1 MPAGTRPAIP
11 TLQERLALNRYLCRE
26 LGFDEFKE
34 MRTRLR
40 ELQDGT
46 HDDGHSY
53 FYHAL
58 LGQPNRRL
66 ADDLLSEYDLRI
78 KSYVERL
85 NSGVRSPRVKL
96 KYFQWLA
103 VLFTEVYLDK
113 FFNHRSALLDGLNQY
128 LTEQGWTELSRFEEA
143 NLTKLAYWMATGSGK
158 TLIVHINLW
167 QYLHYCRRQ
176 HDNILLVTPNEG
188 LSRQHVEELSK
199 SGIPVQHYGQ
209 SERGLFNANRREM
222 VTVIEITKLKL
233 PGEKTGEGLTLDV
246 ESLGENNLLLVDEGH
261 RGASGE
267 KWRGVREHLARRG
280 FTFEYSATF
289 GQIVNGAG
297 RANRESLLDEYG
309 KAIVFDY
316 SYPHFY
322 FDGYGKH
329 YFIRNIDDDSDTFN
343 DWLVLG
349 NLLSFYEQTL
359 LYESSREEFR
369 QYNLEKPLWV
379 FVGHSVTGGQSKD
392 DEVSLTDVQ
401 EIVRFFAGFVADK
414 TQSVRRI
421 EKLLAGQSGLKD
433 QQDRDVF
440 SGMFDYVRQQDLAVG
455 EMYDDILRRVF
466 HAAPGEAL
474 RAVELK
480 RAKGEIGL
488 RVGPQAAYCGVINIG
503 DVAGLVKRLSDQGV
517 ACEDENIEESLFG
530 RIGKPDSDVNIL
542 IGSRKFMEGWDCFR
556 VSSMGLMNIGRG
568 EGSQIVQLFGRGVR
582 LWGKGH
588 ALKRSSSLN
597 LTDRPK
603 WIDLLE
609 TLNVFGIRASY
620 MNDPNKG
627 FLKYLKDEGIQQF
640 VEVEVPIYVKQDFLL
655 HNLQVLRLPEGVT
668 FAGREGVVLA
678 LDPNI
683 RVTLDLRPR
692 LLDVRPGETEETQIE
707 AVRER
712 ANAQNSID
720 GLRNLAALFDWERIY
735 FGLLDWKRTGEL
747 FNLSFTPEVLR
758 DCLCQGNLE
767 LLCSP
772 DALRPNGRGS
782 LRRAEDIAIQLLCK
796 YAGAYYDRRRRT
808 WERDK
813 LRLAALART
822 DRNLDFQKYMVR
834 ARPDFVEK
842 VNELVQQ
849 ADRLREVDEQ
859 RLPFVHFD
867 RHLYVPLLSED
878 PGIEA
883 MAPPGLNK
891 GEKKFVQDL
900 RAYLGV
906 HRADFAGQ
914 ELFLLRN
921 LSRGRGI
928 GFFSQA
934 TGEEFFPD
942 FILWLVAGNEQR
954 IAFVDPHG
962 LHHLESPWT
971 DAPKVRLHRELETL
985 PGCPNGVTL
994 TSFIISTSSLTQA
1007 QRDFRG
1013 VTQDEFERNHVL
1025 FQEDYDYVAKL
1036 LASLFVL

>member
-1 MPAGTRPAIP
+1 MRGTVRRRTVVPAGTRPAIP
-11 TLQERLALNRYLCRE
+11 TLQERLALNRYLCRD
-26 LGFDEFKE
+26 LGFDEFKA

-40 ELQDGT
+40 GLQDGT
-46 HDDGHSY
+46 REDGHSH
-53 FYHAL
+53 FYLTL

-78 KSYVERL
+78 RGYVERL
-85 NSGVRSPRVKL
+85 NSGARSPRVRL

-103 VLFTEVYLDK
+103 VLFTEVYLDR
-113 FFNHRSALLDGLNQY
+113 FFNHRSALLAGLNRH
-128 LTEQGWTELSRFEEA
+128 LAESGWTEPSRFGDDD
-143 NLTKLAYWMATGSGK
+143 LTKLAYWMATGSGK
-158 TLIVHINLW
+158 TLIMHINLW
-167 QYLHYCRRQ
+167 QYLHYCRWQ

-188 LSRQHVEELSK
+188 LSRQHVEELLK
-199 SGIPVQHYGQ
+199 SGVPVQHYGQ
-209 SERGLFNANRREM
+209 SEWGLFNANRREM

-297 RANRESLLDEYG
+297 RAHRERLLDEYG
-309 KAIVFDY
+309 KAIIFDY

-329 YFIRNIDDDSDTFN
+329 YFIRNVDDDSDTFN

-369 QYNLEKPLWV
+369 RYNLEKPLWV

-414 TQSVRRI
+414 AKSVRRI

-433 QQDRDVF
+433 QQGRDVF
-440 SGMFDYVRQQDLAVG
+440 LSMFDYVRQQNLAVG

-488 RVGPQAAYCGVINIG
+488 RVGPQTAYCGVINIG
-503 DVAGLVKRLSDQGV
+503 DVAGLVKLLSDQGV

-530 RIGKPDSDVNIL
+530 RIGQPDSDVNVL

-582 LWGKGH
+582 LWGKGY
-588 ALKRSSSLN
+588 ALQRSSALN
-597 LTDRPK
+597 LAERPK

-640 VEVEVPIYVKQDFLL
+640 VEVEVPIYVRQDFLSR
-655 HNLQVLRLPEGVT
+655 NLQVLRLPEGDT

-678 LDPNI
+678 LDPK

-712 ANAQNSID
+712 ADAQNSID
-720 GLRNLAALFDWERIY
+720 ELRNRAALLDWERIY
-735 FGLLDWKRTGEL
+735 FGLLDWKRTREL
-747 FNLSFTPEVLR
+747 FNLSFTPALLR

-772 DALRPNGRGS
+772 PDALRPNGSGS

-796 YAGAYYDRRRRT
+796 YAGAYYDRHRRA
-808 WERDK
+808 WERDR
-813 LRLAALART
+813 LRIAALAGT
-822 DRNLDFQKYMVR
+822 DRNLDFQRYVVR

-842 VNELVQQ
+842 VNELVRQ
-849 ADRLREVDEQ
+849 ADRLREVDEGAQ
-859 RLPFVHFD
+859 
-867 RHLYVPLLSED
+867 
-878 PGIEA
+878 A
-883 MAPPGLNK
+883 A
-891 GEKKFVQDL
+891 L
-900 RAYLGV
+900 RPA
-906 HRADFAGQ
+906 R
-914 ELFLLRN
+914 
-921 LSRGRGI
+921 
-928 GFFSQA
+928 
-934 TGEEFFPD
+934 
-942 FILWLVAGNEQR
+942 
-954 IAFVDPHG
+954 
-962 LHHLESPWT
+962 
-971 DAPKVRLHRELETL
+971 
-985 PGCPNGVTL
+985 
-994 TSFIISTSSLTQA
+994 
-1007 QRDFRG
+1007 
-1013 VTQDEFERNHVL
+1013 
-1025 FQEDYDYVAKL
+1025 
-1036 LASLFVL
+1036 